1 MAERLAQDRQEQLT
15 QQQANY
21 QTEKAQAVV
30 DKETEIITKII
41 TDLSL
46 STERERENALEA
58 VITEIKTKISP
69 PQDDIQLKEQLKN
82 KEAEISELKK
92 GNQSQLDL
100 EKLIAQKQ
108 AESQELT
115 TAKNSLE
122 SQLNDKQKEL
132 LAQVLNKSSEVKE
145 KTIKEEIIK
154 VIETSLTSQGIDSKA
169 FKKEITALSSL
180 TNIEELQGK
189 YTGQKIN
196 DLASNYKSA
205 AYLNIGLGVLSIGS
219 LLVLA
224 YLLIKGFKKEIG
236 ESLKEKSA

>member
-1 MAERLAQDRQEQLT
+1 M
-15 QQQANY
+15 
-21 QTEKAQAVV
+21 
-30 DKETEIITKII
+30 
-41 TDLSL
+41 
-46 STERERENALEA
+46 
-58 VITEIKTKISP
+58 
-69 PQDDIQLKEQLKN
+69 
-82 KEAEISELKK
+82 KK

-108 AESQELT
+108 AENQELT

-122 SQLNDKQKEL
+122 SQLNDKQKGL
-132 LAQVLNKSSEVKE
+132 LVQILNKSSEVKE

-154 VIETSLTSQGIDSKA
+154 TIETSLTSQGIDSKV

-196 DLASNYKSA
+196 ELASNYKSA

-224 YLLIKGFKKEIG
+224 YLLIKGFKKEMG